1 MRILYDESKRR
12 ANIAKH
18 GFDFAELTLE
28 FFAASTIVPVK
39 RNRLMAIGVL
49 RDGIVAV
56 VFARLGSQGMSI
68 ISMRRASRKER
79 AVHEHR

>member
-1 MRILYDESKRR
+1 MKILYDESKRR

-18 GFDFAELTLE
+18 GYDFAELTLE

-39 RNRLMAIGVL
+39 HGRLMAIGVL
-49 RDGIVAV
+49 RNGIVAV
-56 VFARLGSQGMSI
+56 VFARLGSQGISI

-79 AVHEHR
+79 AVHE

>member
-56 VFARLGSQGMSI
+56 VFARLGSQGISI